1 MNILKIRR
9 ISHFISEKT
18 LNEYVFMSFE
28 IFVFVYHGQGGH
40 LWNKHAFC
48 SWIAPTFQNVD
59 VFYVNCVKSYAVCVF
74 KVS

>member
-40 LWNKHAFC
+40 L
-48 SWIAPTFQNVD
+48 
-59 VFYVNCVKSYAVCVF
+59 
-74 KVS
+74 